1 MLERKVHY
9 IQARDVGWA
18 VLDVALSPEG
28 THLVYSSWNDFL
40 YQVSNIFFFYCS
52 RSIAL
57 CRPSTLNNCLYT
69 CTIPVLPA

>member
-1 MLERKVHY
+1 MLERKVYY

-40 YQVSNIFFFYCS
+40 YQVSNIFFIAAV
-52 RSIAL
+52 RSHCVVRL
-57 CRPSTLNNCLYT
+57 H
-69 CTIPVLPA
+69 